1 MSALEDELAAQMR
14 LCHLPEFVRELRFH
28 DSRMWRFDFAWP
40 QFMVAVE
47 VEGGIW
53 NNGAH
58 VRGKHVSSDCEKASE
73 AAIAG
78 WRVLRVTGDQIK
90 AGKALNWI
98 ERALKC

>member
-1 MSALEDELAAQMR
+1 
-14 LCHLPEFVRELRFH
+14 
-28 DSRMWRFDFAWP
+28 MWRFDFAWP

-90 AGKALNWI
+90 AGLAIGWI
-98 ERALKC
+98 ERAINAAA